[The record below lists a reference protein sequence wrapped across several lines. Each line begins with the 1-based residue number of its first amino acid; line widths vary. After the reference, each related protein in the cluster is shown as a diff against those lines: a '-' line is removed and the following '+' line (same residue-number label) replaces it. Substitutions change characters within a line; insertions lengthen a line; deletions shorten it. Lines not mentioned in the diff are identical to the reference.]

1 MATANTSASEATETK
16 AEQAE
21 AVAADVTA
29 RLESF
34 TADLSATFD
43 KTREDLSGVLDNLRT
58 QAAEFD
64 ANQARTQVKT
74 WVEENPTIA
83 VAIAVGGGL
92 LLGRALGS
100 AFSPP
105 PPPTFKQ
112 RVQSGAHHVGERAS
126 SLGEEILKSAA
137 VAGAAIAA
145 GSAKAAHEAS
155 KGASKAGEIIADYA
169 STASDRVSHLADDA
183 YGAVDEFSGT
193 ASKEFKKVSK
203 KARKQGK
210 HLAHEASSV
219 AHVGAEMSE
228 RAMAAA
234 RTVVAAYVVKKIGD
248 WTGVLR

>member
-1 MATANTSASEATETK
+1 MATTPTPAPEATETK
-16 AEQAE
+16 PE
-21 AVAADVTA
+21 AADVSA

-43 KTREDLSGVLDNLRT
+43 KTREDLSGVLETLRL

-64 ANQARTQVKT
+64 AKQAGTQVKT
-74 WVEENPTIA
+74 WVEANPAIA
-83 VAIAVGGGL
+83 VAVAVGGGL
-92 LLGRALGS
+92 LIGRALGS

-112 RVQSGAHHVGERAS
+112 RVQSGAHQVGERAS

-145 GSAKAAHEAS
+145 GSAKAVSEAS
-155 KGASKAGEIIADYA
+155 KGAHKAGEVIADYA
-169 STASDRVSHLADDA
+169 STASDRASHLAEDA
-183 YGAVDEFSGT
+183 YQSVDDFSET
-193 ASKEFKKVSK
+193 ASKEIKKAGK
-203 KARKQGK
+203 RARKQGK
-210 HLAHEASSV
+210 HLAHEASSA
-219 AHVGAEMSE
+219 AHIGAEMSE

-248 WTGVLR
+248 WTGVFR